1 MAATVYT
8 GRKQNFT
15 YTNNT
20 GGNVRVIIYWLY
32 VDQTAGADRLTMRWG
47 TQTSGGWPSNA
58 SYKNWAESYDWGGSK
73 DFHMGKNIMS
83 SNGPHDHVSSN
94 AKSDSSGAFAYPSEI
109 YLANGHVF
117 EILCTGSTS
126 NVQERM
132 IGYNIVVIPE

>member
-32 VDQTAGADRLTMRWG
+32 VDQTHGADRLTMRWG
-47 TQTSGGWPSNA
+47 TQTSSSWPTNA

-83 SNGPHDHVSSN
+83 SNGQDHVSSN
-94 AKSDSSGAFAYPSEI
+94 AKADSSGSFAYPSEI
-109 YLANGHVF
+109 YLADGHVF
-117 EILCTGSTS
+117 EITSTGSTS
-126 NVQERM
+126 DVQERIM
-132 IGYNIVVIPE
+132 GYNIVVIPE